1 MKNETSDGS
10 KNPKPKILG
19 ATPLQISED
28 DAARLVGSI
37 VEKGFSDNKQARPL
51 GPTTAPRP
59 TVLPFPV
66 ARHRSHGPHWGP
78 KVGNFKIINDNGD
91 ADEDVGEGE
100 DCDGMELAAGV
111 ANPVERKEKKGIDFS
126 QWKEIVKNDSNSV
139 LYEKKKEM
147 HLNALE
153 VGHKTQERKSGNL
166 NRETAGPDNAKLH
179 GTSCVDN
186 AKEHFMTKY
195 DKASSVSK
203 ELKEKTLGMSEMAS
217 DKEFHS
223 FEHVKNENIVQPGQ
237 WPQSDINR
245 SEDITLVEKEPMQNE
260 SSKEKRVDLK
270 MQHMHKLHVASGF
283 AAQNVVGGEG
293 SLESQIDAEN
303 HARLAKMSADE
314 IAEAQAE
321 IMAKLNPELIN
332 ALKKRGQAKVKRQ
345 KCTLSEIAG
354 GEADDMQREKNLSE
368 LTANSYNS
376 ISDKP
381 VEKVPQ
387 DTPKDEGDKSF
398 LNTSPQNCGLW
409 DAWSK
414 RVERVRNMRFF
425 LDGNIIGSDFA
436 HLSDNGEA
444 SSASGYNADNVAER
458 DFLRTEGDPGA
469 AGYTIK
475 EAVALT
481 RSVVPGQRTFALN
494 LIAAILDRAI
504 CSICRK
510 QVGSA
515 SNGTDAEGSVD
526 WEAIWAFT
534 LGPEPELALSLRM
547 SLDDN
552 HNSVVLA
559 CAKAIQSVLS
569 CDMNDIVFDILEAP
583 KYARDVHTAP
593 VFRSKQDVNSGFL
606 RGGFWKYNTKPSN
619 ILCFPEES
627 VGDTAEGEHTI
638 QDDIVVAGQDFAA
651 GLVRMGI
658 LPRICYLLE
667 TDPAAPLEECLISIL
682 IAISR
687 HSPTCAAAV
696 MDCGRLV
703 QTVARRFASKE
714 QMEINSCKIKSVML
728 LKALAQV
735 EKKNCLTFIKNGIF
749 RQVTWHLYRHPF
761 SLDQWVKSGREACR
775 LSSALLVEQLR
786 IWKVF
791 IHYGYCISDFSD
803 LFTSLCIWLGVPTM
817 DKLVNYDVV
826 NEYCAITREMYLLLD
841 VLAGRLPNFYSSMH
855 ERLDDTAQDKATWLW
870 SHFGSIIDLAVEWI
884 DMKSIPHVS
893 RLFECQNKDS
903 KYRSLQDSEIN
914 SLLWVISS
922 VLNMLSSVLKAVIK
936 EDTMSA
942 PNDHLPWLPDFVP
955 KIGLEIIKNGYLR
968 VSGVSDTICNNNLWG
983 NGSIVEYLCHL
994 RIEKGQEL
1002 AISSTCCLQGLFQVV
1017 AFVDELI
1024 QQADL
1029 EIHNAPSKFQS
1040 LPREDKV
1047 LANGILKSCAAEVQY
1062 LLTTLM
1068 KLITNEWQYM
1078 QPVEMFGR
1086 GGPAPGVGVGW
1097 GAKGGGYWS
1106 SNALLAQ
1113 EDARLLIHLLEI
1125 SEIPFAEDP
1134 LEAGGMGHRL
1144 NCCLAACLI
1153 VGPGNSPVIDKLLR
1167 VIFHVPVLKY
1177 LNFGIHQF
1185 LCHKGYKPFGWQYE
1199 DGEYLL
1205 FADVLAAHFRNRWL
1219 TVKKKQKAIGEINS
1233 VSHKPVKQNGRSLE
1247 TIHEDMDEP
1256 NTADEESSSLTLEWA
1271 YQRLP
1276 LPVHWFLSSISTIY
1290 CEKNVSRPG
1299 ASNKKT
1305 YMEVPSNFLDVAN
1318 GGLFFLLG
1326 IEAIT
1331 SVLGSEFCSP
1341 VKCVPVVWKL
1351 HAMSVILLSG
1361 MGILENG
1368 KSRDVYETLQN
1379 VYGETLDGREVVN
1392 LHGNLSV
1399 ESLQFESEI
1408 HENYSTFIETLVE
1421 QFAAES
1427 YGDILFGRQ
1436 VAIYLHRS
1444 VEASV
1449 RLSTWNAL
1457 SNARALELLPPL
1469 AECCIQ
1475 AKGYLKPIEDD
1486 ERILDAYVKSWVSG
1500 ALDKAAKRSSMA
1512 FSLVLHHLSSFI
1524 FSNVA
1529 GDMLALRSKLAKS
1542 LLRDYSRKQQH
1553 EGMLVKLICY
1563 EKPNM
1568 SLQTWSQVEKRLQLL
1583 KEICEGYM
1591 TAVQKLESCI
1601 TTYVDSKSRNL

>member
-1 MKNETSDGS
+1 MT
-10 KNPKPKILG
+10 
-19 ATPLQISED
+19 
-28 DAARLVGSI
+28 RLPQS
-37 VEKGFSDNKQARPL
+37 FQ
-51 GPTTAPRP
+51 
-59 TVLPFPV
+59 
-66 ARHRSHGPHWGP
+66 
-78 KVGNFKIINDNGD
+78 
-91 ADEDVGEGE
+91 
-100 DCDGMELAAGV
+100 
-111 ANPVERKEKKGIDFS
+111 
-126 QWKEIVKNDSNSV
+126 
-139 LYEKKKEM
+139 
-147 HLNALE
+147 E
-153 VGHKTQERKSGNL
+153 V
-166 NRETAGPDNAKLH
+166 
-179 GTSCVDN
+179 
-186 AKEHFMTKY
+186 
-195 DKASSVSK
+195 
-203 ELKEKTLGMSEMAS
+203 KEKTEGMLEMAS
-217 DKEFHS
+217 AKEFHS
-223 FEHVKNENIVQPGQ
+223 FEHVKNEIVQPGQ
-237 WPQSDINR
+237 WPQSDINI
-245 SEDITLVEKEPMQNE
+245 SEDITLVEKVPMQNE
-260 SSKEKRVDLK
+260 SSKEKRVGLK
-270 MQHMHKLHVASGF
+270 MQHMHKSHLPSGF
-283 AAQNVVGGEG
+283 AGQNVVGGEG

-321 IMAKLNPELIN
+321 IMAKLNPKLIN
-332 ALKKRGQAKVKRQ
+332 ALKKWGQAKVKRQ
-345 KCTLSEIAG
+345 KFSLSEITG
-354 GEADDMQREKNLSE
+354 GEADDPQHEKNLSD
-368 LTANSYNS
+368 LTTNSYNS

-387 DTPKDEGDKSF
+387 DTPKDEVDKSF
-398 LNTSPQNCGLW
+398 SNTSPQNCGLW

-414 RVERVRNMRFF
+414 RVERVRNMRFS

-436 HLSDNGEA
+436 HVSDNGEA

-475 EAVALT
+475 EVVALT

-504 CSICRK
+504 CSICRN

-515 SNGTDAEGSVD
+515 SNCTGAEG
-526 WEAIWAFT
+526 
-534 LGPEPELALSLRM
+534 M

-569 CDMNDIVFDILEAP
+569 CDMNDIIFDISEKAP

-593 VFRSKQDVNSGFL
+593 MFRSKPDVNSGFL
-606 RGGFWKYNTKPSN
+606 RGGFWKMN
-619 ILCFPEES
+619 
-627 VGDTAEGEHTI
+627 
-638 QDDIVVAGQDFAA
+638 IVVAGQDFAA

-667 TDPAAPLEECLISIL
+667 TDPAAQLEECLISIL

-703 QTVARRFASKE
+703 QTVASRFASKE
-714 QMEINSCKIKSVML
+714 QMEINSCKIKT
-728 LKALAQV
+728 LKALARV

-749 RQVTWHLYRHPF
+749 RQV
-761 SLDQWVKSGREACR
+761 
-775 LSSALLVEQLR
+775 
-786 IWKVF
+786 F

-803 LFTSLCIWLGVPTM
+803 LFASLFIWLGVPTI
-817 DKLVNYDVV
+817 DKLVNYDVM

-855 ERLDDTAQDKATWLW
+855 ERLDNTAQDKETWLW

-922 VLNMLSSVLKAVIK
+922 VLNMLSSVLKAVTK

-942 PNDHLPWLPDFVP
+942 QN
-955 KIGLEIIKNGYLR
+955 
-968 VSGVSDTICNNNLWG
+968 GVSDTICNNNLLG

-994 RIEKGQEL
+994 RIGKGQEL

-1029 EIHNAPSKFQS
+1029 EIHNVPSKVQS

-1047 LANGILKSCAAEVQY
+1047 LANGILKSCAAE
-1062 LLTTLM
+1062 
-1068 KLITNEWQYM
+1068 
-1078 QPVEMFGR
+1078 PVEMFGR

-1097 GAKGGGYWS
+1097 GASGGGYWS

-1113 EDARLLIHLLEI
+1113 EDARLLIYLLEI

-1134 LEAGGMGHRL
+1134 LEAGGMGQVMQRL

-1153 VGPGNSPVIDKLLR
+1153 VAPGNSPVIEKLLK

-1177 LNFGIHQF
+1177 LDFGIHQF
-1185 LCHKGYKPFGWQYE
+1185 LCHKGYKPFGWNYE

-1205 FADVLAAHFRNRWL
+1205 FADVLVAHFRNRWL
-1219 TVKKKQKAIGEINS
+1219 TVKKKRKAIGEINR
-1233 VSHKPVKQNGRSLE
+1233 VSDKPMKQNGRTLE

-1276 LPVHWFLSSISTIY
+1276 LPAHWFLSSISTIY
-1290 CEKNVSRPG
+1290 CEKNVCPPG
-1299 ASNKKT
+1299 ASKKKT
-1305 YMEVPSNFLDVAN
+1305 YLEVPSNFLEVAN

-1331 SVLGSEFCSP
+1331 SILGSEFCSP

-1351 HAMSVILLSG
+1351 HAIMF
-1361 MGILENG
+1361 M
-1368 KSRDVYETLQN
+1368 
-1379 VYGETLDGREVVN
+1379 GETLDGREVVN

-1457 SNARALELLPPL
+1457 SNARALELLPLL
-1469 AECCIQ
+1469 AKCCTQ
-1475 AKGYLKPIEDD
+1475 AKGYLEPIEDD

-1529 GDMLALRSKLAKS
+1529 GDMLTLRSKLAKS

-1553 EGMLVKLICY
+1553 EGMLVKLVCY

-1568 SLQTWSQVEKRLQLL
+1568 SLQTSSQVEKRLQLL
-1583 KEICEGYM
+1583 KEICDGYP
-1591 TAVQKLESCI
+1591 TAVEKLESCI
-1601 TTYVDSKSRNL
+1601 TTLHEPVANLCYSGEGGRASVGCALSFRPYFKK

>member
-1 MKNETSDGS
+1 MGWKRIQT
-10 KNPKPKILG
+10 KPKILG

-28 DAARLVGSI
+28 DAAPLVGGI
-37 VEKGFSDNKQARPL
+37 VEKGFSENKQARPL

-78 KVGNFKIINDNGD
+78 KVGNFKVINDND
-91 ADEDVGEGE
+91 DVDEDVEEGE

-111 ANPVERKEKKGIDFS
+111 ANPIERKEKKGLDFS
-126 QWKEIVKNDSNSV
+126 RWKEIVKNDGNSV
-139 LYEKKKEM
+139 LNEKKKEM
-147 HLNALE
+147 HSNPLE
-153 VGHKTQERKSGNL
+153 VGHKTQERKSDNL
-166 NRETAGPDNAKLH
+166 NREAAGSDNAMLH
-179 GTSCVDN
+179 GTSRVDN

-195 DKASSVSK
+195 DKVPSIFK
-203 ELKEKTLGMSEMAS
+203 EVKEKTEGVSEMAS
-217 DKEFHS
+217 AKEFHS
-223 FEHVKNENIVQPGQ
+223 FEHVKNGNIVQPGQ

-245 SEDITLVEKEPMQNE
+245 SEDITLVEKVTMQNE
-260 SSKEKRVDLK
+260 SSKEMGVGLK

-293 SLESQIDAEN
+293 SLESHIDAEN
-303 HARLAKMSADE
+303 HAQLAKMSADE

-345 KCTLSEIAG
+345 KFSFSEITG
-354 GEADDMQREKNLSE
+354 VEAEDTQHEKNLSD
-368 LTANSYNS
+368 LTTNSYNS

-387 DTPKDEGDKSF
+387 DTPKVEGDKSF
-398 LNTSPQNCGLW
+398 SNTSPKNRGLW

-414 RVERVRNMRFF
+414 RVERVRNMRFS
-425 LDGNIIGSDFA
+425 LGGNIIGSDFA
-436 HLSDNGEA
+436 HASDNGEA

-475 EAVALT
+475 EAVSLT

-504 CSICRK
+504 CSICRN

-515 SNGTDAEGSVD
+515 SNCTDAEGSVD
-526 WEAIWAFT
+526 WEAIWAFA

-569 CDMNDIVFDILEAP
+569 CDMNDIIFDISEKAP

-593 VFRSKQDVNSGFL
+593 VFRSKPDVNSGFL

-627 VGDTAEGEHTI
+627 VVT
-638 QDDIVVAGQDFAA
+638 Q
-651 GLVRMGI
+651 LK
-658 LPRICYLLE
+658 

-703 QTVARRFASKE
+703 QTVASRFASKE

-728 LKALAQV
+728 LKVLARV

-775 LSSALLVEQLR
+775 LSSGLLVEQLR
-786 IWKVF
+786 LWKVF

-803 LFTSLCIWLGVPTM
+803 LFAWLCIWLGVPTI
-817 DKLVNYDVV
+817 DKLVNYDVM

-841 VLAGRLPNFYSSMH
+841 VLAGRLPNFYSSMR
-855 ERLDDTAQDKATWLW
+855 EGLEDTAQDKETWLW
-870 SHFGSIIDLAVEWI
+870 SHFGSIIDLAIEWI

-903 KYRSLQDSEIN
+903 KYRTLQDSEIN

-922 VLNMLSSVLKAVIK
+922 VLNMLSSVLKAVIR

-942 PNDHLPWLPDFVP
+942 PSGHLPWLPDFVP
-955 KIGLEIIKNGYLR
+955 KIGLEIIKNGYVR
-968 VSGVSDTICNNNLWG
+968 ISGGSDTFCNNNVFG

-994 RIEKGQEL
+994 RIKKGQEL
-1002 AISSTCCLQGLFQVV
+1002 AISSTCFLQGLFQVV

-1040 LPREDKV
+1040 LPREDEV

-1068 KLITNEWQYM
+1068 KLITNEWQCM

-1086 GGPAPGVGVGW
+1086 GGPAPGVGVG
-1097 GAKGGGYWS
+1097 GVPQVEG
-1106 SNALLAQ
+1106 
-1113 EDARLLIHLLEI
+1113 
-1125 SEIPFAEDP
+1125 P
-1134 LEAGGMGHRL
+1134 LEAGEMEQAMQRL

-1153 VGPGNSPVIDKLLR
+1153 VGPGNSPVIDKLLK

-1177 LNFGIHQF
+1177 LDFGIHQF
-1185 LCHKGYKPFGWQYE
+1185 LCHKGYKPFGWNYE

-1205 FADVLAAHFRNRWL
+1205 FANVLAAHFRNRWL
-1219 TVKKKQKAIGEINS
+1219 TVKKKRKAIGEINR
-1233 VSHKPVKQNGRSLE
+1233 VSHKPMKQNSRALE

-1256 NTADEESSSLTLEWA
+1256 NTADEESTSLTLEWA
-1271 YQRLP
+1271 YRRLP
-1276 LPVHWFLSSISTIY
+1276 LPAHWFLSSISTIY
-1290 CEKNVSRPG
+1290 CEKNVCPPG
-1299 ASNKKT
+1299 AFNKKT
-1305 YMEVPSNFLDVAN
+1305 YMEVPSNFLEVAN

-1331 SVLGSEFCSP
+1331 TVLGSEFCSP

-1361 MGILENG
+1361 MGILENE

-1379 VYGETLDGREVVN
+1379 VYGEPLDGRELVN
-1392 LHGNLSV
+1392 LHGNLSL

-1449 RLSTWNAL
+1449 RLSAWNAL

-1469 AECCIQ
+1469 AKCCTQ
-1475 AKGYLKPIEDD
+1475 AKGYLEPIEDD

-1529 GDMLALRSKLAKS
+1529 GDMLTLRSKLAKS
-1542 LLRDYSRKQQH
+1542 LLRDYSHKQQH

-1563 EKPNM
+1563 DYEKPDM
-1568 SLQTWSQVEKRLQLL
+1568 RLQTWSQVEKRLQQL
-1583 KEICEGYM
+1583 KEICEGYVS
-1591 TAVQKLESCI
+1591 AVKKLESSCI
-1601 TTYVDSKSRNL
+1601 TTYLDSNSRNL

>member
-1 MKNETSDGS
+1 MKNETSDGN

-28 DAARLVGSI
+28 DAARLVGGI

-51 GPTTAPRP
+51 GTTTAPRP

-78 KVGNFKIINDNGD
+78 KVGNFKVINDNDD
-91 ADEDVGEGE
+91 ADADVGEGE
-100 DCDGMELAAGV
+100 DCYGMELAAGV
-111 ANPVERKEKKGIDFS
+111 ANPVERQEKKGLDFS
-126 QWKEIVKNDSNSV
+126 RWKEIVRNDSNSV
-139 LYEKKKEM
+139 LYEKKKAM
-147 HLNALE
+147 HSNALE
-153 VGHKTQERKSGNL
+153 VGHKTQGRKSGNL
-166 NRETAGPDNAKLH
+166 DRETAGPDNAKLH
-179 GTSCVDN
+179 G
-186 AKEHFMTKY
+186 
-195 DKASSVSK
+195 
-203 ELKEKTLGMSEMAS
+203 
-217 DKEFHS
+217 
-223 FEHVKNENIVQPGQ
+223 Q
-237 WPQSDINR
+237 WPQSDINI
-245 SEDITLVEKEPMQNE
+245 SEDITLVEKVPMQNE
-260 SSKEKRVDLK
+260 SSKEKRVGLK
-270 MQHMHKLHVASGF
+270 MQHMHKSHLASGF
-283 AAQNVVGGEG
+283 AGQNVVGGEG
-293 SLESQIDAEN
+293 SLESQIDDEN

-321 IMAKLNPELIN
+321 IMAKLNPKLIN

-345 KCTLSEIAG
+345 KFSLSEITG
-354 GEADDMQREKNLSE
+354 GEADDTQHEKNLSD
-368 LTANSYNS
+368 LTTNSYNS

-381 VEKVPQ
+381 VEKVAQ

-398 LNTSPQNCGLW
+398 SNTSPQNCGLW

-414 RVERVRNMRFF
+414 RVERVRNMRFS
-425 LDGNIIGSDFA
+425 LDGKIIGSDFA
-436 HLSDNGEA
+436 HVSDNGKAAKQAHVTIEMLHVIFLLI
-444 SSASGYNADNVAER
+444 SQIIRQSGKVGNQLGCEIGYCDDRDPRYQKLDAAFLNLSIPFVTVRHHLQVDTMQIMLPNVIFFE
-458 DFLRTEGDPGA
+458 LKVTLVLLV
-469 AGYTIK
+469 TIK

-504 CSICRK
+504 CSICRN

-515 SNGTDAEGSVD
+515 SNCTGAEGSVD

-552 HNSVVLA
+552 HNSWSLLVP
-559 CAKAIQSVLS
+559 KP
-569 CDMNDIVFDILEAP
+569 FKKAP

-593 VFRSKQDVNSGFL
+593 MFRSKPDVNSGFL

-667 TDPAAPLEECLISIL
+667 TDPAAQLEECLISIL

-703 QTVARRFASKE
+703 QTVASRFASKE

-728 LKALAQV
+728 LKALARV

-786 IWKVF
+786 LWKVF
-791 IHYGYCISDFSD
+791 VHYGYCISDFSD
-803 LFTSLCIWLGVPTM
+803 LFASLFIWLGVPTI
-817 DKLVNYDVV
+817 DKLVNYDVM

-855 ERLDDTAQDKATWLW
+855 ERLDNTALDKETWLW

-922 VLNMLSSVLKAVIK
+922 VLNMLSSVLKAVTK

-942 PNDHLPWLPDFVP
+942 QN
-955 KIGLEIIKNGYLR
+955 
-968 VSGVSDTICNNNLWG
+968 GVSDTICNNNLLG

-994 RIEKGQEL
+994 RIGKGQEL

-1029 EIHNAPSKFQS
+1029 EIHNVPSKVQS

-1047 LANGILKSCAAEVQY
+1047 LASGILKSCAEVQY

-1068 KLITNEWQYM
+1068 KLITNEWQCT

-1086 GGPAPGVGVGW
+1086 GAPAPGVGVGW
-1097 GAKGGGYWS
+1097 GASGGGYWS

-1113 EDARLLIHLLEI
+1113 EDARLLIYLLEI

-1134 LEAGGMGHRL
+1134 LEAGGMGQVMQRL

-1153 VGPGNSPVIDKLLR
+1153 VAPGNSPVIEKLLK

-1177 LNFGIHQF
+1177 LDFGIHQF
-1185 LCHKGYKPFGWQYE
+1185 LCHKGYKPFGWNYE

-1205 FADVLAAHFRNRWL
+1205 FADVLAAHFRNRVIFFD
-1219 TVKKKQKAIGEINS
+1219 TGVGVPEIAS
-1233 VSHKPVKQNGRSLE
+1233 SCTLVSQF
-1247 TIHEDMDEP
+1247 D
-1256 NTADEESSSLTLEWA
+1256 
-1271 YQRLP
+1271 LP
-1276 LPVHWFLSSISTIY
+1276 IY
-1290 CEKNVSRPG
+1290 CEKNVCPPG
-1299 ASNKKT
+1299 ASKKKT
-1305 YMEVPSNFLDVAN
+1305 YLEVPSNFLEVAN

-1326 IEAIT
+1326 IEATT
-1331 SVLGSEFCSP
+1331 SILGSEFCSP

-1361 MGILENG
+1361 MGILENE

-1469 AECCIQ
+1469 AKCCTQ
-1475 AKGYLKPIEDD
+1475 AKGYLEPIEDD

-1529 GDMLALRSKLAKS
+1529 GDMLTLRSKLAKS

-1553 EGMLVKLICY
+1553 EGMLVKLVCY

-1568 SLQTWSQVEKRLQLL
+1568 SLQTSSQVEKRLQLL
-1583 KEICEGYM
+1583 KEISDGYV
-1591 TAVQKLESCI
+1591 TAVEKLESCI
-1601 TTYVDSKSRNL
+1601 TTLHEPVANLCYSG

>member
-1 MKNETSDGS
+1 MKNETSDGN

-28 DAARLVGSI
+28 DAARLVGGI

-78 KVGNFKIINDNGD
+78 KVGNFKVINDNDD

-111 ANPVERKEKKGIDFS
+111 ANPVERKEKKGLDFS
-126 QWKEIVKNDSNSV
+126 RWKEIVRNDSNSV
-139 LYEKKKEM
+139 LYEKKKAM
-147 HLNALE
+147 HSNALE
-153 VGHKTQERKSGNL
+153 VGHKTQGRKSGNL
-166 NRETAGPDNAKLH
+166 DREIAGPDNAKLH
-179 GTSCVDN
+179 GTSRVDN

-195 DKASSVSK
+195 DKASSVFQ
-203 ELKEKTLGMSEMAS
+203 EVKEKTEGMLEMAS
-217 DKEFHS
+217 AKEFHS
-223 FEHVKNENIVQPGQ
+223 FEHVKNEIVQPGQ
-237 WPQSDINR
+237 CPQSDINI
-245 SEDITLVEKEPMQNE
+245 SEDITLVEKVPMQNE
-260 SSKEKRVDLK
+260 SSKEKRVGLK
-270 MQHMHKLHVASGF
+270 MQHMHKSHLPSGF
-283 AAQNVVGGEG
+283 AGQNVVGGEG

-321 IMAKLNPELIN
+321 IMAKLNPKLIN

-345 KCTLSEIAG
+345 KFSLSEITG
-354 GEADDMQREKNLSE
+354 GEADDLQHEKNLSD
-368 LTANSYNS
+368 LTTNSYNS

-398 LNTSPQNCGLW
+398 SNTSPQDCGLW

-414 RVERVRNMRFF
+414 RVERVRNMRFS

-436 HLSDNGEA
+436 HVSDNGEA

-504 CSICRK
+504 CSICRN

-515 SNGTDAEGSVD
+515 SNCTGAEGSFD

-559 CAKAIQSVLS
+559 CAKAIESVLS
-569 CDMNDIVFDILEAP
+569 CDMNDIIFDILEKAP

-593 VFRSKQDVNSGFL
+593 MFRSKPDVNSGFL

-667 TDPAAPLEECLISIL
+667 MDPAAQLEECLISIL

-703 QTVARRFASKE
+703 QTVASRFASKE

-728 LKALAQV
+728 LKALARV

-786 IWKVF
+786 LWKVF

-803 LFTSLCIWLGVPTM
+803 LFASLFIWLGVPTI
-817 DKLVNYDVV
+817 DKLVNYDVM

-855 ERLDDTAQDKATWLW
+855 ERLDNTAQDKETWLW

-893 RLFECQNKDS
+893 RLFECQNNDS

-922 VLNMLSSVLKAVIK
+922 VLNMLSSVLKAVTK

-942 PNDHLPWLPDFVP
+942 QNGNLPWLPDFVP

-968 VSGVSDTICNNNLWG
+968 ISGDWKRTRIG
-983 NGSIVEYLCHL
+983 NIFYMLPSRIVP
-994 RIEKGQEL
+994 
-1002 AISSTCCLQGLFQVV
+1002 SSC
-1017 AFVDELI
+1017 FVDELI

-1029 EIHNAPSKFQS
+1029 EIQNVPSKVQS

-1068 KLITNEWQYM
+1068 KLITNEWQCT

-1097 GAKGGGYWS
+1097 GASGGGYWS

-1113 EDARLLIHLLEI
+1113 EDARLLIYLLEI
-1125 SEIPFAEDP
+1125 SEIPFPEDP
-1134 LEAGGMGHRL
+1134 LEAGGMGQVMQRL

-1153 VGPGNSPVIDKLLR
+1153 VAPGNSPVIEKLLK

-1177 LNFGIHQF
+1177 LDFGIHQF
-1185 LCHKGYKPFGWQYE
+1185 LCHKGYKPFGWNYE
-1199 DGEYLL
+1199 DGEFLL
-1205 FADVLAAHFRNRWL
+1205 FADVLVAHFRNRWL
-1219 TVKKKQKAIGEINS
+1219 TVKKKRKAIGEINR
-1233 VSHKPVKQNGRSLE
+1233 VSHKPMKQNGRTLE
-1247 TIHEDMDEP
+1247 TILEDMDEP

-1276 LPVHWFLSSISTIY
+1276 LPAHWFLSSISTIY
-1290 CEKNVSRPG
+1290 CEKNVCPPG
-1299 ASNKKT
+1299 ASKKKT
-1305 YMEVPSNFLDVAN
+1305 YLEVPSNFLEVAN

-1331 SVLGSEFCSP
+1331 SILGSEFCSP

-1361 MGILENG
+1361 MGILENE

-1436 VAIYLHRS
+1436 VAIYLHSS

-1457 SNARALELLPPL
+1457 SNAHALELLPPL
-1469 AECCIQ
+1469 AKCCTQ
-1475 AKGYLKPIEDD
+1475 AKGYLEPIEDD

-1529 GDMLALRSKLAKS
+1529 GDMLTLRSKLAKS

-1553 EGMLVKLICY
+1553 EGMLVKLVCY

-1568 SLQTWSQVEKRLQLL
+1568 SLQTSSQVEKRLQLL
-1583 KEICEGYM
+1583 KEICDGYP
-1591 TAVQKLESCI
+1591 TAVEKLESCI
-1601 TTYVDSKSRNL
+1601 TTYLDSKSRNL

>member
-1 MKNETSDGS
+1 MPDFVNDHDD
-10 KNPKPKILG
+10 I
-19 ATPLQISED
+19 D
-28 DAARLVGSI
+28 DAAGLVGGI
-37 VEKGFSDNKQARPL
+37 VEKGFTDNKQARPL
-51 GPTTAPRP
+51 GPTAAPRP
-59 TVLPFPV
+59 SVLPFPV

-78 KVGNFKIINDNGD
+78 KVVNDND
-91 ADEDVGEGE
+91 DVDEDVGEEE

-111 ANPVERKEKKGIDFS
+111 ANPVGRKEKKRLDFS
-126 QWKEIVKNDSNSV
+126 RWKEIVKNDSNSV

-147 HLNALE
+147 HLSALE
-153 VGHKTQERKSGNL
+153 VGHKTKERKSDNL
-166 NRETAGPDNAKLH
+166 NRDTGSDHAKLR
-179 GTSCVDN
+179 GTSRVDN
-186 AKEHFMTKY
+186 AKEHFMTKH
-195 DKASSVSK
+195 DKASSVFK
-203 ELKEKTLGMSEMAS
+203 EVKEETEAMSEMAS
-217 DKEFHS
+217 AKELHS
-223 FEHVKNENIVQPGQ
+223 FEHVKNENIIQPSQ
-237 WPQSDINR
+237 WPQSDIEK
-245 SEDITLVEKEPMQNE
+245 SEDITLVQKVPLQNE
-260 SSKEKRVDLK
+260 SSKETRVDSK
-270 MQHMHKLHVASGF
+270 MQRTHKMHVASGF
-283 AAQNVVGGEG
+283 AVQNVVGREG
-293 SLESQIDAEN
+293 SLENQIDAEN

-321 IMAKLNPELIN
+321 IMAKLNPELIS
-332 ALKKRGQAKVKRQ
+332 ALKKRGQAKLKRQ
-345 KCTLSEIAG
+345 KFSSSEIIG
-354 GEADDMQREKNLSE
+354 GEADDKQHEKNPSD

-376 ISDKP
+376 TSDKP

-387 DTPKDEGDKSF
+387 DTPKDKGDKSF
-398 LNTSPQNCGLW
+398 SNTSPQNRGLW

-414 RVERVRNMRFF
+414 RVERVRDMRFS

-436 HLSDNGEA
+436 HVSDKGEG

-469 AGYTIK
+469 VGYTIK
-475 EAVALT
+475 EAVALA

-504 CSICRK
+504 CSICRN
-510 QVGSA
+510 QAGSA
-515 SNGTDAEGSVD
+515 SNCTDAKGSVD

-534 LGPEPELALSLRM
+534 LGPEPDLALSLRM

-569 CDMNDIVFDILEAP
+569 CDMNEIIFDISEKSP
-583 KYARDVHTAP
+583 TYARDVHTAP
-593 VFRSKQDVNSGFL
+593 VFRSKPDVNSGFL

-667 TDPAAPLEECLISIL
+667 TGPAAPLEECLISIL

-703 QTVARRFASKE
+703 QTVASRFASKE
-714 QMEINSCKIKSVML
+714 QMEINSCKIKSVVL
-728 LKALAQV
+728 LKVLARV

-786 IWKVF
+786 LWKVF

-803 LFTSLCIWLGVPTM
+803 LFASLCIWLGVPTI
-817 DKLVNYDVV
+817 DKLANYDVM
-826 NEYCAITREMYLLLD
+826 NEYCAITREVYLLLD

-855 ERLDDTAQDKATWLW
+855 ERLEDTAQDKETWLW
-870 SHFGSIIDLAVEWI
+870 SHFGAITNLAIEWI
-884 DMKSIPHVS
+884 EMKGIPHVS
-893 RLFECQNKDS
+893 RLFECQNKDG

-914 SLLWVISS
+914 SMLWVISS

-936 EDTMSA
+936 EDTTSA
-942 PNDHLPWLPDFVP
+942 PKGHLPWLPDFVP

-968 VSGVSDTICNNNLWG
+968 VSGVSDTICNNNLLG

-1017 AFVDELI
+1017 ALVDELI
-1024 QQADL
+1024 QHADL
-1029 EIHNAPSKFQS
+1029 EIHNAPSEFQS
-1040 LPREDKV
+1040 LTREDKI
-1047 LANGILKSCAAEVQY
+1047 LANGMLKSCAAEVQY

-1068 KLITNEWQYM
+1068 KLITNEWQCM

-1097 GAKGGGYWS
+1097 GASGGGYWS

-1113 EDARLLIHLLEI
+1113 EDARLLIYLLEI

-1134 LEAGGMGHRL
+1134 LEAGGMGQAMQRL

-1153 VGPGNSPVIDKLLR
+1153 LGPGNSHVIDQLLK

-1177 LNFGIHQF
+1177 LDFGIHQF
-1185 LCHKGYKPFGWQYE
+1185 LCHKGYKPFSWNYE
-1199 DGEYLL
+1199 DEEYLL
-1205 FADVLAAHFRNRWL
+1205 FANVLAAHFRNRWL
-1219 TVKKKQKAIGEINS
+1219 TVKKKRKAIGEINR
-1233 VSHKPVKQNGRSLE
+1233 VSHKPKKQNDRALE
-1247 TIHEDMDEP
+1247 TIHEDMDAP
-1256 NTADEESSSLTLEWA
+1256 NTAESSSLTLEWA

-1276 LPVHWFLSSISTIY
+1276 LPAHWFLSSISTIY
-1290 CEKNVSRPG
+1290 CETNVCPPG
-1299 ASNKKT
+1299 ASKKET
-1305 YMEVPSNFLDVAN
+1305 YIEVPSNFLEVAK

-1326 IEAIT
+1326 IEAIPT
-1331 SVLGSEFCSP
+1331 LLGSDFYSP
-1341 VKCVPVVWKL
+1341 IKCVPVVWKL

-1361 MGILENG
+1361 MGILENE

-1399 ESLQFESEI
+1399 EALQFESEI

-1449 RLSTWNAL
+1449 RLSAWNAL

-1469 AECCIQ
+1469 AKCCTQ
-1475 AKGYLKPIEDD
+1475 AKGYLEPIEDD
-1486 ERILDAYVKSWVSG
+1486 ERILEAYVKSWVSG
-1500 ALDKAAKRSSMA
+1500 ALDKAAKRNSMA

-1524 FSNVA
+1524 FTNVA
-1529 GDMLALRSKLAKS
+1529 GDMLTLRSKLAKS

-1568 SLQTWSQVEKRLQLL
+1568 SSPAQTQVEKRLQVL
-1583 KEICEGYM
+1583 KEICDGHM
-1591 TAVQKLESCI
+1591 SVVQKLESCI
-1601 TTYVDSKSRNL
+1601 TTHLDSRN

>member
-1 MKNETSDGS
+1 MKNETSDGN

-28 DAARLVGSI
+28 DAARLVGGI

-78 KVGNFKIINDNGD
+78 KVGNFKVINDNDD

-111 ANPVERKEKKGIDFS
+111 ANPVERKEKKGLDFS
-126 QWKEIVKNDSNSV
+126 RWKEIVRNDSNSV
-139 LYEKKKEM
+139 LYEKKKAM
-147 HLNALE
+147 HSNALE
-153 VGHKTQERKSGNL
+153 VGHKTQGRKSGNL
-166 NRETAGPDNAKLH
+166 DREIAGPDNAKLH
-179 GTSCVDN
+179 GTSRVDN

-195 DKASSVSK
+195 DKASSVFQ
-203 ELKEKTLGMSEMAS
+203 EVKEKTEGMLEMAS
-217 DKEFHS
+217 AKEFHS
-223 FEHVKNENIVQPGQ
+223 FEHVKNEIVQPGQ
-237 WPQSDINR
+237 WPQSDINI
-245 SEDITLVEKEPMQNE
+245 SEDITLVEKVPMQNE
-260 SSKEKRVDLK
+260 SSKEKRVGLK
-270 MQHMHKLHVASGF
+270 MQHMHKSHLPSGF
-283 AAQNVVGGEG
+283 AGQNVVGGEG

-321 IMAKLNPELIN
+321 IMAKLNPKLIN
-332 ALKKRGQAKVKRQ
+332 ALKTRGQAKVKKQ
-345 KCTLSEIAG
+345 KFSLSEITG
-354 GEADDMQREKNLSE
+354 GEADDPQHEKNLSD
-368 LTANSYNS
+368 LTTNSYNS

-398 LNTSPQNCGLW
+398 SNTSPQNCGLW

-414 RVERVRNMRFF
+414 RVERVRNMRFS

-436 HLSDNGEA
+436 HVSDNGEA

-469 AGYTIK
+469 VGYTIK
-475 EAVALT
+475 EVVALT

-504 CSICRK
+504 CSICRN

-515 SNGTDAEGSVD
+515 SNCTGAEGSVD

-569 CDMNDIVFDILEAP
+569 CDMNDIIFDI
-583 KYARDVHTAP
+583 
-593 VFRSKQDVNSGFL
+593 S
-606 RGGFWKYNTKPSN
+606 
-619 ILCFPEES
+619 ES

-703 QTVARRFASKE
+703 QTVASRFASKE

-728 LKALAQV
+728 LKALARV

-786 IWKVF
+786 LWKVF

-803 LFTSLCIWLGVPTM
+803 LFASLFIWLGVPTI
-817 DKLVNYDVV
+817 DKLVNYDVM

-855 ERLDDTAQDKATWLW
+855 ERLDNTAQDKETWLW

-922 VLNMLSSVLKAVIK
+922 VLNMLSSVLKAVTK
-936 EDTMSA
+936 ENTMSA
-942 PNDHLPWLPDFVP
+942 QNGNLPWLPDFVP

-968 VSGVSDTICNNNLWG
+968 ISGVSDTICNNNLLG

-994 RIEKGQEL
+994 RIGKGQEL

-1029 EIHNAPSKFQS
+1029 EIHNVPSKVQS

-1068 KLITNEWQYM
+1068 KLITNEWQCT

-1097 GAKGGGYWS
+1097 GASGGGYWS

-1113 EDARLLIHLLEI
+1113 EDARLLIYLLEI

-1134 LEAGGMGHRL
+1134 LEAGGMGQVMQRL

-1153 VGPGNSPVIDKLLR
+1153 VAPGNSPVIEKLLK

-1177 LNFGIHQF
+1177 LDFGIHQF
-1185 LCHKGYKPFGWQYE
+1185 LCHKGYKPFGWNYE

-1205 FADVLAAHFRNRWL
+1205 FADVLVAHFRNRWL
-1219 TVKKKQKAIGEINS
+1219 TVKKKRKAIGEINR
-1233 VSHKPVKQNGRSLE
+1233 VSDKPLKQNGRTLE

-1276 LPVHWFLSSISTIY
+1276 LPAHWFLSSISTIY
-1290 CEKNVSRPG
+1290 CEKNVCPPG
-1299 ASNKKT
+1299 ASKKET
-1305 YMEVPSNFLDVAN
+1305 YLEVPSNFLEVAN

-1331 SVLGSEFCSP
+1331 SILGSEFCSP

-1361 MGILENG
+1361 MGILENE

-1392 LHGNLSV
+1392 LH
-1399 ESLQFESEI
+1399 
-1408 HENYSTFIETLVE
+1408 
-1421 QFAAES
+1421 
-1427 YGDILFGRQ
+1427 

-1457 SNARALELLPPL
+1457 SNTRALELLPPL
-1469 AECCIQ
+1469 AKCCTQ
-1475 AKGYLKPIEDD
+1475 AKGYLEPIEDD

-1529 GDMLALRSKLAKS
+1529 GDMLTLRSKLAKS

-1553 EGMLVKLICY
+1553 EGMLVKLVCY

-1568 SLQTWSQVEKRLQLL
+1568 SLQTLSQVEKRLQLL
-1583 KEICEGYM
+1583 KEICDGYP
-1591 TAVQKLESCI
+1591 TAVEKLESCI
-1601 TTYVDSKSRNL
+1601 TTLHEPVANLCYSGEGGRASVGCALSFRPYFKK